1 MRYLPHTPEE
11 ISSMLEAIGVP
22 SIDALFSPIPDKVQ
36 LGRPLAIP
44 RGIDEV
50 SLMAHLTELSHKNP
64 STTMLSFLGAGIYDH
79 HVPPAVDQLLLRSEF
94 YTAYT
99 PYQAE
104 VAQGTLQ
111 TIFEF
116 QTIVSELFG
125 LPVANA
131 SMYDGA
137 SATAE
142 AVLMARRLTKRS
154 RVLISEGVHP
164 EYAEVVRTYVQGLP
178 GGAAQIETVPST
190 AAGTADL
197 AALEK
202 RLAGDDVACVV
213 VGYPN
218 FFGCVNDVRAI
229 AALAHAKGALV
240 ITATAEP
247 YPLAHIDSPG
257 ALGADIAV
265 GEGQALGL
273 PPQNGGPGC
282 GLFACKDGR
291 EFLQQIPGRL
301 CGETVDKNGER
312 GYVLTLS
319 TREQHIRR
327 DRATS
332 NICTNHALCALAITI
347 RACLLGKKG
356 FIDVARQCLAKSEYV
371 KGRMRAAGDAWE
383 LPYEAPTFNEFVLR
397 RKAGPVAPVV
407 ERLAKEGVLAGV
419 DMGRWSPAWSRDL
432 LVCFTEKHTRADL
445 DRLVAGL
452 LRG

>member
-1 MRYLPHTPEE
+1 
-11 ISSMLEAIGVP
+11 MLQAIGVP
-22 SIDALFSPIPDKVQ
+22 SIDTLFEVVPPDVR
-36 LGRPLAIP
+36 LGRPLAIEP
-44 RGIDEV
+44 SLDEAR
-50 SLMAHLTELSHKNP
+50 LMDHITALAERNTA
-64 STTMLSFLGAGIYDH
+64 TRALSFVGGGIYDH

-111 TIFEF
+111 AIFEF

-142 AVLMARRLTKRS
+142 ALLMARRLTKRTHALVS
-154 RVLISEGVHP
+154 AGVHP
-164 EYAEVVRTYVQGLP
+164 EYAETIRTYVGGLP
-178 GGAAQIETVPST
+178 QGAEAIETMPLGVD
-190 AAGTADL
+190 GGLDL
-197 AALEK
+197 AALERSLK
-202 RLAGDDVACVV
+202 KSEDVACVV
-213 VGYPN
+213 LGYPN
-218 FFGCVNDVRAI
+218 FYGCVQDVKAV
-229 AALAHAKGALV
+229 ADLAHAHGALLV
-240 ITATAEP
+240 TVTTEP
-247 YPLAHIDSPG
+247 YAMALLEPPG

-265 GEGQALGL
+265 GEGQGLGL
-273 PPQNGGPGC
+273 SPQNGGPGC
-282 GLFACKDGR
+282 GLFACRDAR
-291 EFLQQIPGRL
+291 EFLQNVPGRL

-356 FIDVARQCLAKSEYV
+356 FVDVASQCLAKAEYLKKAIV
-371 KGRMRAAGDAWE
+371 AGGGWE
-383 LPYEAPTFNEFVLR
+383 LAFSTPSFNEFVVR
-397 RKAGPVAPVV
+397 RKAGPVAPVLSK
-407 ERLAKEGVLAGV
+407 LAKDGILAGI
-419 DMGRWSPAWSRDL
+419 DLGRFEASRSREL
-432 LVCFTEKHTRADL
+432 LVCVTERHARADL
-445 DRLVAGL
+445 DRLATAL
-452 LRG
+452 AASARE

>member
-1 MRYLPHTPEE
+1 MRYLPHTPQE
-11 ISSMLEAIGVP
+11 INAMLGAIGVP
-22 SIDALFSPIPDKVQ
+22 SLDALFEPIPRDVQ

-44 RGIDEV
+44 AGLDEA
-50 SLMAHLTELSHKNP
+50 SLMTHLAALSHKNEAA
-64 STTMLSFLGAGIYDH
+64 TMLSFLGAGIYEH

-142 AVLMARRLTKRS
+142 AVLMARRLTKRT
-154 RVLISEGVHP
+154 RVLLSEGVHP
-164 EYAEVVRTYVQGLP
+164 EYAETVRTYVQGLP
-178 GGAAQIETVPST
+178 GGAATIETVPLAT
-190 AAGTADL
+190 NGAADL
-197 AALEK
+197 AAIEK
-202 RLAGDDVACVV
+202 SLAAGDVSCIV

-218 FFGCVNDVRAI
+218 FFGTVSDLRAV
-229 AALAHAKGALV
+229 ADLAHSKGALLV
-240 ITATAEP
+240 TVTMEP
-247 YPLAHIDSPG
+247 YALALIESPG
-257 ALGADIAV
+257 AIGADIAV

-282 GLFACKDGR
+282 GLFACRDGR
-291 EFLQQIPGRL
+291 DFMQQIPGRL

-327 DRATS
+327 ERATS
-332 NICTNHALCALAITI
+332 NICTNHALCALAVTI
-347 RACLLGKKG
+347 RACLLGKQG
-356 FIDVARQCLAKSEYV
+356 FIAVAKQCLAKSEYV
-371 KGRMRAAGDAWE
+371 KAAILARGGWE
-383 LPYEAPTFNEFVLR
+383 LPYGAPTFNEFVLR
-397 RKAGPVAPVV
+397 RQAGPVAPVL
-407 ERLAKEGVLAGV
+407 EKLAKEGILGGI
-419 DMGRWSPAWSRDL
+419 DLGRWNKAWSHDL
-432 LVCFTEKHTRADL
+432 MVCVTERHSKADL
-445 DRLVAGL
+445 DRLVAAL
-452 LRG
+452 A